1 MAGGHRVLP
10 LLESLC
16 SAIDQIFIEAVGP
29 FGQLVATEAR
39 TKWMAAGHRIRTRD
53 VEDYIVLLAREIPEA
68 PQRTEFIARARALIG
83 QY

>member
-1 MAGGHRVLP
+1 MAGGYRVLP

-29 FGQLVATEAR
+29 FGQLVVTEAR
-39 TKWMAAGHRIRTRD
+39 AKWMAAGHRIRTKD

-68 PQRTEFIARARALIG
+68 PQRAEFITRARTLIG